1 MLIRKQKYKQ
11 KNNNHFLGPSM
22 MLLSGLLLCSR
33 AFGINRSSCPLTRNG
48 QGCGLPT
55 QFTALYL
62 PPTCNCRA
70 AVLERSPR
78 LLPPTCKPSTSL
90 QLCLKFSPKVRK
102 PTQLGAPAAL
112 NSDTRRIRD
121 AGQMPSSPFL
131 GRDESETVYP
141 EGPQVI
147 NNLSLLDFAL
157 SLSLLIHPCFLHP
170 NKLPTP

>member
-1 MLIRKQKYKQ
+1 MAFDAILSTSLLQF
-11 KNNNHFLGPSM
+11 HLFFFFLPFTFPVCPFSAFSLL
-22 MLLSGLLLCSR
+22 LLSGLLLCSR

-121 AGQMPSSPFL
+121 AG
-131 GRDESETVYP
+131 
-141 EGPQVI
+141 
-147 NNLSLLDFAL
+147 
-157 SLSLLIHPCFLHP
+157 
-170 NKLPTP
+170 